1 MTRQSLFN
9 SVVFAG
15 GGSRCFWQLG
25 FWETAAPALGIH
37 PVAAAAV
44 SAGAPFACFAL
55 AADAGRVLG
64 YFKKLTAANKKNIY
78 LEHLFRKKPVFPHY
92 AMYRDAVLHILDD
105 AFMAR
110 LRQGPDVRVL
120 LTRAPRWMGAYL
132 AAFISVALY
141 NLEKHTIYPLHP
153 VFSKKVGFRGE
164 TVLASECRT
173 GDELADLFMQ
183 TSCAPPLLPV
193 MKRGRRVVLDG
204 GIIDNVPVFM
214 VDDLPG
220 AKLVLLTRK
229 YRPEMLAGHDNVTF
243 VQPSEEIKIQKWEY
257 SDPEGLQYVYDLGRR
272 DGDAFAAETLMK
284 K

>member
-1 MTRQSLFN
+1 MSESAMFN

-25 FWETAAPALGIH
+25 FWETAAPALGIR
-37 PVAAAAV
+37 PAVAAAV

-55 AADAGRVLG
+55 AADPARVLG
-64 YFKKLTAANKKNIY
+64 YFKKLTAANKKNLY
-78 LEHLFRKKPVFPHY
+78 LENIFRKKPMFPHY
-92 AMYRDAVLHILDD
+92 AMYRDAVLHILDES
-105 AFMAR
+105 FMKR
-110 LRQGPDVRVL
+110 LHQGPDVRVL

-141 NLEKHTIYPLHP
+141 NIEKHTIYPLHP

-164 TVLASECRT
+164 TVLTSECRT

-193 MKRGRRVVLDG
+193 MKRDRRVVLDG

-220 AKLVLLTRK
+220 EKLVLLTRK
-229 YRPEMLAGHDNVTF
+229 YRQEKLAGHDNTTF

-257 SDPEGLQYVYDLGRR
+257 TDPGGLQYVYDLGRR
-272 DGDAFAAETLMK
+272 DGDNFASEALK
-284 K
+284 KK